1 MANEAL
7 PASVFATEVLSAEV
21 LAVLARWF
29 LARRFLPVSFPTAA
43 VFAARLF
50 AASLLA
56 IAVLAVAVLIVAR
69 LIVARLIVAFLPTHF
84 LVTRVRPISFLTVGL
99 RTRGA
104 GVTRLFPLV
113 AFEILVVELATARL
127 AAIAPARLL
136 LLILADE
143 ARLTRTIGA
152 ILATFLARFLAF
164 LPVRTFLPLDAV
176 LPVAPVW
183 SHAGEAATDGLDLLV
198 VIDLVGIDAE
208 FFGLISDNAVQPFAQ
223 GHSRPA
229 RRFLGGFTRVEIDPF
244 DAPGNRFVHYRP
256 PRVAPLKFSAQTAER
271 TGESSPAI

>member
-7 PASVFATEVLSAEV
+7 PASVFAAEVFAAEVLSAEV

-29 LARRFLPVSFPTAA
+29 LARRFLPVSFPTAD
-43 VFAARLF
+43 VF

-69 LIVARLIVAFLPTHF
+69 LIVALVPMRF
-84 LVTRVRPISFLTVGL
+84 LVTRVRPISFFTVGL

-152 ILATFLARFLAF
+152 ILATFLAF

-176 LPVAPVW
+176 LPIAPVW